1 MAKTAAP
8 TGRNGGAK
16 KQVGGEAKQEAA
28 TAALARTPEEV
39 VALVEEATAAD
50 FFEGIHRRRVL
61 STINLLSVRLTLKTR
76 LEWILARVQQLK
88 RATRVIRVGCQVS
101 IPEFLQEFL
110 MCITSAT

>member
-39 VALVEEATAAD
+39 VST
-50 FFEGIHRRRVL
+50 EGESRR
-61 STINLLSVRLTLKTR
+61 
-76 LEWILARVQQLK
+76 Q
-88 RATRVIRVGCQVS
+88 
-101 IPEFLQEFL
+101 
-110 MCITSAT
+110 